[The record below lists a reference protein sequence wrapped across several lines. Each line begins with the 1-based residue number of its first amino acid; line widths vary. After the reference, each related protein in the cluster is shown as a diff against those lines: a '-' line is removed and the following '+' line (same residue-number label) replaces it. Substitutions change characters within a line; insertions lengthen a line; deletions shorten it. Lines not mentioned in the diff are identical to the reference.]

1 MRGDIISLIF
11 RYEPV
16 TAVYG
21 CGENLLA
28 HDPVAEIIIS
38 QPTPL
43 VKLAICTIF
52 AIKIRAN
59 KYNVNFFR
67 QNSRLFVQK
76 QQRCFG
82 GKFNRQILHI
92 KTPPPSATARRRR
105 NEAHLRMKHACG
117 V

>member
-38 QPTPL
+38 QPSPL

-67 QNSRLFVQK
+67 QNSRFFCAK
-76 QQRCFG
+76 ATKMFRG
-82 GKFNRQILHI
+82 QI
-92 KTPPPSATARRRR
+92 
-105 NEAHLRMKHACG
+105 
-117 V
+117 

>member
-16 TAVYG
+16 TAVYE

-38 QPTPL
+38 QPSRF
-43 VKLAICTIF
+43 VKLAKCTIF
-52 AIKIRAN
+52 DVKIRAN

-67 QNSRLFVQK
+67 QKSRFFVQK
-76 QQRCFG
+76 
-82 GKFNRQILHI
+82 
-92 KTPPPSATARRRR
+92 
-105 NEAHLRMKHACG
+105 
-117 V
+117 